1 MHETGVFW
9 LRVATVLY
17 GVGLLHALA
26 VLVRKKAGFLKY
38 ALFAFLIG
46 AVLHFVSIVELATA
60 IGHLP
65 VDNFFECATVCAFL
79 IAVLFLYVYW
89 RYDYASLSVC
99 IFPLVFVL
107 AQIGAM
113 ETPLLSWPN
122 PSVRS
127 AWLLLHVMM
136 ILLGYAALLLTA
148 VASIFYLIQ
157 ERQLKRKKKVNLFTR
172 LPPLATLDNL
182 VTNSMSFGFV
192 FITLG
197 VIAGST
203 WASIESGTSWITD
216 PRIALAFIT
225 WGFYLTMVFLR
236 ATAGWRGRKAA
247 LMAVAVLCCSALTW
261 AAHIGLRTMLTA
273 K

>member
-1 MHETGVFW
+1 
-9 LRVATVLY
+9 VA
-17 GVGLLHALA
+17 
-26 VLVRKKAGFLKY
+26 
-38 ALFAFLIG
+38 
-46 AVLHFVSIVELATA
+46 IVELTLE

-79 IAVLFLYVYW
+79 IAVLFLFVYW
-89 RYDYASLSVC
+89 RYDFASLSVC
-99 IFPLVFVL
+99 IFPLVFVMT
-107 AQIGAM
+107 QVGAIQ
-113 ETPLLSWPN
+113 TPMLSWPS

-136 ILLGYAALLLTA
+136 ILSGYAALLLTA
-148 VASIFYLIQ
+148 VASVFYLIQ
-157 ERQLKRKKKVNLFTR
+157 ERQLKMKKGVKLFSR
-172 LPPLATLDNL
+172 LPPLGTLDNL
-182 VTNSMSFGFV
+182 ITNSMGFGFV

-203 WASIESGTSWITD
+203 WASIESGTAWIKD

-261 AAHIGLRTMLTA
+261 AAHVGLRQMLA

>member
-1 MHETGVFW
+1 MHDMGIFW

-17 GVGLLHALA
+17 GVGLLHAMA
-26 VLVRKKAGFLKY
+26 VLLRRKSGFLKY
-38 ALFAFLIG
+38 ALLAFQAGVVVHLV
-46 AVLHFVSIVELATA
+46 AIVELTME

-79 IAVLFLYVYW
+79 IAVLFLFVYW
-89 RYDYASLSVC
+89 RYDFASLSVC

-107 AQIGAM
+107 TQVGAIQ
-113 ETPLLSWPN
+113 TPMLSWPN

-136 ILLGYAALLLTA
+136 ILSGYAALLLTA
-148 VASIFYLIQ
+148 VASVFYLIQ
-157 ERQLKRKKKVNLFTR
+157 ERQLKMKKGVKLFSR
-172 LPPLATLDNL
+172 LPPLGTLDNL
-182 VTNSMSFGFV
+182 ITNSMGFGFV

-197 VIAGST
+197 VVAGST
-203 WASIESGTSWITD
+203 WASIESGTAWIKD

-261 AAHIGLRTMLTA
+261 AAHVGLREMLA
-273 K
+273 R